1 MNLGSKDEEG
11 TSQEHVNLRELGARE
26 QDPKSRQMAFQTS
39 FRRQQRNDSQAAFQL
54 SDPQITCLWE
64 ELEGKE

>member
-11 TSQEHVNLRELGARE
+11 TSQEYVSLRALGARE
-26 QDPKSRQMAFQTS
+26 QDPKSRQMGFQAS
-39 FRRQQRNDSQAAFQL
+39 FRGQQRQDSQADFQL

-64 ELEGKE
+64 EVEGKE

>member
-1 MNLGSKDEEG
+1 
-11 TSQEHVNLRELGARE
+11 
-26 QDPKSRQMAFQTS
+26 MAFQTS

-64 ELEGKE
+64 EVEEKNEYAMREKELYSIHEPLIT